1 MNPMLGAVRRPGF
14 SKTARS
20 HVGHREAARNRFDLG
35 AIAVFAGRDP
45 DNVTKCAAE
54 GAEAVEA
61 DIEADV
67 GDASLGLAQLEHRA
81 LDPPALEV
89 AVRCLAEGRT
99 ERPYEVGFGDARNL
113 GEVGDV
119 ERVGVRTV
127 DRVSCPQHAAIRLL
141 DGAAHVVQVSSYA
154 MASWA
159 EFEAAEPEFAARV
172 GTLMSTHKHLTMA
185 TLRRDGSPRISGTE
199 VEFADGQLRLGSMPG
214 AVKALDLRRDGR
226 VAIHGP
232 TADPPADNAAGW
244 KGEAKIAGIAHEV
257 DSGGDAHRFEIDI
270 SEVVITRLNEAGNR
284 LVVES
289 WTRVRGYRTME
300 RE

>member
-1 MNPMLGAVRRPGF
+1 MLMPLYIGDSSCWFSLKMNPMLGAATRRGF
-14 SKTARS
+14 SKTAGS
-20 HVGHREAARNRFDLG
+20 HVGHREAARHRFDLG
-35 AIAVFAGRDP
+35 AIAILARAHTDDFPKR
-45 DNVTKCAAE
+45 AAE

-61 DIEADV
+61 DVETNV
-67 GDASLGLAQLEHRA
+67 GDASLGLAQLEHRP

-89 AVRCLAEGRT
+89 AVRRLAEGPT
-99 ERPYEVGFGDARNL
+99 ERPYEVGLGDARDL
-113 GEVGDV
+113 GEIGDV

-172 GTLMSTHKHLTMA
+172 RKLMSTRKHLTMA

-214 AVKALDLRRDGR
+214 AMKALDLRR
-226 VAIHGP
+226 
-232 TADPPADNAAGW
+232 
-244 KGEAKIAGIAHEV
+244 
-257 DSGGDAHRFEIDI
+257 
-270 SEVVITRLNEAGNR
+270 
-284 LVVES
+284 
-289 WTRVRGYRTME
+289 
-300 RE
+300 